1 MTTVA
6 TGYPRNRFLG
16 EGFSAREFVN
26 SQLSGMGEEGL
37 DLIVENLKATVQD
50 LTDQLLALID
60 RDHQTFLELSGD
72 LVRVDSTV
80 GTLRGPLANLKQKI
94 QLVSKLALA
103 PGEISQKYDLE
114 LEDIRKRKQVVKQRI
129 FSREAKK
136 SVERNLTAGKI
147 HRAAQ
152 RVALLSRVDDELDS
166 TELRRKVELL
176 LLDKLFQLTDE
187 VEIGKRLQSLVMMN
201 GVESTR
207 RTLQLHLQ
215 NQPVLSETLMLQQF
229 TPLLRAVGGHHLGTV
244 FEFPKHLLI
253 LGNRSKPITTST
265 EYRQAEL
272 TRQRFSHLSPT
283 ATPHVPVHW
292 NPRAH
297 CELRFQDASEVLG
310 DTLASLR
317 LALDVLWKQDQA
329 NDVLL
334 DAHLFRMSVKLV
346 MGYLNQQ
353 QQQQAQYESG
363 KEQAEDDTL
372 MDRTRDVF
380 ELKRLLDGGEGSK
393 WLMGQS
399 ANNNALEINIT
410 SSVTD
415 KLADRANTIGQSF
428 IAQVQYTCV
437 ESSSRELS
445 AHERSVTSKYRM
457 SGKELDQVESPTAGR
472 ILARV
477 FDCLDVLIGVGLD
490 HQILIDFSQA
500 IVHQVAVQYLTMAE
514 TVVRRETSLLKLHQS
529 RNANSTVMSDSHK
542 IVKQLAMD
550 ANRFVS
556 DVSRLFSTKLNTNYS
571 SLGECEQIVQVLNA
585 F

>member
-1 MTTVA
+1 MAA

-16 EGFSAREFVN
+16 EGFSAREFVS
-26 SQLSGMGEEGL
+26 SQLSGAGEDEGL
-37 DLIVENLKATVQD
+37 DLVVENLKATVQD

-94 QLVSKLALA
+94 QHVSKLALA
-103 PGEISQKYDLE
+103 PGEIAQKYDLE
-114 LEDIRKRKQVVKQRI
+114 LEDIRRRKHALKQRI

-136 SVERNLTAGKI
+136 SVERNLAAGKV

-152 RVALLSRVDDELDS
+152 RVALLSRVDDESDS
-166 TELRRKVELL
+166 AELRHKVELL

-187 VEIGKRLQSLVMMN
+187 AEIGRRLQSLVMMN

-215 NQPVLSETLMLQQF
+215 NQSAALSETAMLRQF
-229 TPLLRAVGGHHLGTV
+229 APLLRAVGGYNLGTV
-244 FEFPKHLLI
+244 FEFPKHLLA
-253 LGNRSKPITTST
+253 LGNRSKPITTSA

-317 LALDVLWKQDQA
+317 LALEVLWKQDQA

-334 DAHLFRMSVKLV
+334 NAHLFRMSVKLV
-346 MGYLNQQ
+346 TGYLTLQQ
-353 QQQQAQYESG
+353 QHAQQ
-363 KEQAEDDTL
+363 EQVEDDTL

-380 ELKRLLDGGEGSK
+380 ELKRLLGEGGGGE
-393 WLMGQS
+393 WLLGQS
-399 ANNNALEINIT
+399 ANNLEPTIT
-410 SSVTD
+410 SSVTG
-415 KLADRANTIGQSF
+415 KLADRANAIGQDLV
-428 IAQVQYTCV
+428 AQVQRTCV
-437 ESSSRELS
+437 ESSSRELN

-477 FDCLDVLIGVGLD
+477 FDCLDVLLAVGLD
-490 HQILIDFSQA
+490 HDALVDFGQA
-500 IVHQVAVQYLTMAE
+500 IVHQVTAQYLTMAE

-529 RNANSTVMSDSHK
+529 RNAHSTVMSDSHK

-556 DVSRLFSTKLNTNYS
+556 DVARLFSAKLHTTYA
-571 SLGECEQIVQVLNA
+571 SLGECEQVVQVLNA